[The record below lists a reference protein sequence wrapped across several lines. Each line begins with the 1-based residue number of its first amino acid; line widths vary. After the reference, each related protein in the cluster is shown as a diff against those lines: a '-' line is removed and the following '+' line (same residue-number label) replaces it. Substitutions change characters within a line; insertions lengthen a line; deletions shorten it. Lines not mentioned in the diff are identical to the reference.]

1 MQGGFGVQ
9 PLEMSKDLD
18 STGDFEIEPRG
29 SPSFPSLCLGAIF
42 FPCTLVGS
50 WIFVQE
56 QEEAVVL
63 SFGKYHEVLRSSGCH
78 FSNCVGREL
87 RRVSKRKTSIDL
99 PETKVVDRNGN
110 PLLIS
115 GIVVYHIVNCKRAAI
130 DIQNVY
136 QFILNQSQ
144 AVMKQV
150 VSKYPYEHLRDSEE
164 HLPCLKTEAE
174 EISKQLVSTLQSKV
188 SIAGAKILSFQFN
201 ELSYAPEIAQGMLR
215 KQQAMATVAARKT
228 IVEGAVEIAHG
239 ALQRLGERGVKMD
252 PSEQTRL
259 VSNLLTVICSETDV
273 KPTLS
278 VNS

>member
-1 MQGGFGVQ
+1 
-9 PLEMSKDLD
+9 MSKDLD

-115 GIVVYHIVNCKRAAI
+115 GIVVYHIGMRMPKRSVLLETKFE
-130 DIQNVY
+130 QH
-136 QFILNQSQ
+136 FSELQ
-144 AVMKQV
+144 ARSNRY
-150 VSKYPYEHLRDSEE
+150 SKR
-164 HLPCLKTEAE
+164 
-174 EISKQLVSTLQSKV
+174 ISIYS
-188 SIAGAKILSFQFN
+188 
-201 ELSYAPEIAQGMLR
+201 
-215 KQQAMATVAARKT
+215 
-228 IVEGAVEIAHG
+228 
-239 ALQRLGERGVKMD
+239 
-252 PSEQTRL
+252 
-259 VSNLLTVICSETDV
+259 
-273 KPTLS
+273 
-278 VNS
+278 